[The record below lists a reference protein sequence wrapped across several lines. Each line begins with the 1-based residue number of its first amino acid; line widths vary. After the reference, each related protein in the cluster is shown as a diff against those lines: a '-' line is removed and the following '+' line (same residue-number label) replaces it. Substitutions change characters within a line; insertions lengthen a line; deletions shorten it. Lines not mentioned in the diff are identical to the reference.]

1 MSCDPFLR
9 LLLPSLFPASLIDVF
24 VTGLLNL
31 RTVTC
36 ITVLV
41 GPFHPPQ
48 DTFHCSLHAADRKE
62 LNHAGLACWRCDIRI
77 EIRTSHMWCMQISTT
92 LIQQLE
98 SSHPYGGHASCSQYR
113 VSKCTN
119 WPLSS
124 ISVNLVRSTH
134 FFPFHIHKLQS
145 HHATATAK
153 LPVNRNTHR
162 AN

>member
-98 SSHPYGGHASCSQYR
+98 SSHPYGGHAS
-113 VSKCTN
+113 
-119 WPLSS
+119 WPLLVKKLGITARGAIDPSRNDT
-124 ISVNLVRSTH
+124 NLLQTQTRSQCSGE
-134 FFPFHIHKLQS
+134 L
-145 HHATATAK
+145 
-153 LPVNRNTHR
+153 
-162 AN
+162 